1 MNEFLEY
8 DLKKKAINPLNLDD
22 FSIED
27 LDHYITELSNE
38 ISRVD
43 IEINKKKKLMSDAEN
58 YFK

>member
-8 DLKKKAINPLNLDD
+8 DLKKKAIKPLNLDD

-27 LDHYITELSNE
+27 LDHYITELNNE